1 MRVFLGRKE
10 LLFKI
15 LACYIWLVALVASLA
30 LSLKRLDSDK
40 RSTMFMMVQCG
51 VESVGRAVTSLQL
64 KAWRMG
70 ISVTLRTRMVQ
81 GFHCAQYVLT

>member
-15 LACYIWLVALVASLA
+15 LACYIWLVALVVSLA
-30 LSLKRLDSDK
+30 LGLERLDSDK

-64 KAWRMG
+64 KAWGMG
-70 ISVTLRTRMVQ
+70 IGVTLRTRMAQ
-81 GFHCAQYVLT
+81 GSHCAQYVLT